1 MPDSTRLATCQG
13 LMSRLVETLEQYACL
28 SSDEKAR
35 FDAQPVYQKR
45 NFLSKRQLLLNR
57 SHDIIEALKA
67 YGDLLKDPVD
77 NTLTRLQRR
86 LMILQE
92 QCDNEDSALIETLT
106 TRKAAV
112 ATKLHQLFHAKKT
125 LQGYG
130 KQGINSPR
138 FLDRSE

>member
-1 MPDSTRLATCQG
+1 MPDTARQAACQA
-13 LMSRLVETLEQYACL
+13 LMSQLVETLEQYACL

-57 SHDIIEALKA
+57 SRDTIEALKA
-67 YGDLLKDPVD
+67 YGDLLKGPGD

-86 LMILQE
+86 LMVLQA
-92 QCDNEDSALIETLT
+92 QCENENSALIEALT
-106 TRKAAV
+106 ARKTAV

-130 KQGINSPR
+130 KQGINPPR
-138 FLDRSE
+138 FLDSSE